1 MFIST
6 KELSINNQI
15 RAAQIRVIDES
26 GNQLG
31 VLKTKDALDIAFDKG
46 LDLVEIAPNAEIPVC
61 RIMDY
66 GKYKFD
72 KSKKDKE
79 AKKRQTVVETKE
91 IELSWKIDTHDF
103 NTKLNHTRKF
113 IEAGK
118 KVKITLE
125 FNKGREMAHM
135 ELGYQLIE
143 RFEQACMD
151 FSIVEKKPV
160 REGRRITMFIGPK
173 KLKDEKKPHQPKT
186 AETANTADAES
197 TADTPE
203 SK

>member
-31 VLKTKDALDIAFDKG
+31 VLKTKDALGIAFDKG
-46 LDLVEIAPNAEIPVC
+46 LDLVEIAPTAEIPVC

-66 GKYKFD
+66 GKFKFD
-72 KSKKDKE
+72 KSKKEKE
-79 AKKRQTVVETKE
+79 AKKRQAVVETKE
-91 IELSWKIDTHDF
+91 IQLSWKIDTHDF
-103 NTKLNHTRKF
+103 NTKLNHTKRF
-113 IEAGK
+113 IETGN
-118 KVKITLE
+118 KVKICLE

-143 RFEQACMD
+143 KFEQACMD
-151 FSIVEKKPV
+151 FSVVEKKPV

-173 KLKDEKKPHQPKT
+173 KVTIEKKTQPAETKPVEVENASIAET
-186 AETANTADAES
+186 AETT
-197 TADTPE
+197 
-203 SK
+203 

>member
-46 LDLVEIAPNAEIPVC
+46 LDLVEIAPAAEIPVC

-66 GKYKFD
+66 GKFKFD
-72 KSKKDKE
+72 KSKKEKE
-79 AKKRQTVVETKE
+79 ARKRQTVVDTKE
-91 IELSWKIDTHDF
+91 VQLSWKIDTHDF
-103 NTKLNHTRKF
+103 NTKLNHTRRF
-113 IEAGK
+113 IEAGD
-118 KVKITLE
+118 KVKICLE

-143 RFEQACMD
+143 KFEQACMD
-151 FSIVEKKPV
+151 FSVVEKRPI
-160 REGRRITMFIGPK
+160 REGRRIIMFIAPK
-173 KLKDEKKPHQPKT
+173 KLKDEKKTQIPAK
-186 AETANTADAES
+186 TANTETTVTS
-197 TADTPE
+197 KPE
-203 SK
+203 TTETT